1 MTEDAYRRK
10 IVNYFKKNIAKGY
23 APETLKW
30 ALVNQGYSRIVVE
43 NALEDA
49 NKELAKSAPILKEKP
64 KITYE
69 VIDEDDKPVTFKRS
83 KWKRFLGL

>member
-1 MTEDAYRRK
+1 MAEDLYRRK
-10 IVNYFKKNIAKGY
+10 LINYFKKNISKGY
-23 APETLKW
+23 AQETLKW

-64 KITYE
+64 QITHQI
-69 VIDEDDKPVTFKRS
+69 IDEYDNPVIIKKS
-83 KWKRFLGL
+83 WWKRLLE